1 VDTALLRAAIQRVF
15 LRRGT
20 HPVPDGLSAPPTV
33 LAVAYRREARG
44 ISTVAELEEAHHQLA
59 EWLNPVLAEIHAL
72 ER

>member
-1 VDTALLRAAIQRVF
+1 
-15 LRRGT
+15 
-20 HPVPDGLSAPPTV
+20 